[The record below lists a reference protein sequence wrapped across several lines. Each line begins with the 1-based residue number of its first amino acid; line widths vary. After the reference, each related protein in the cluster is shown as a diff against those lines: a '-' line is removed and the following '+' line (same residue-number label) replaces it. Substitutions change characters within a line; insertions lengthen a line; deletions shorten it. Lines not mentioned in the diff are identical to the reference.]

1 VSARR
6 AAAAVAVAA
15 ATVLCVEP
23 MLTPGINSADLIVMA
38 GPITFVAL
46 LWPRRTPPAGDTV
59 PPIAATTSPL
69 VAHPAGSTS
78 EEQVR

>member
-1 VSARR
+1 MSARR
-6 AAAAVAVAA
+6 AAAAVAVAVV
-15 ATVLCVEP
+15 TVLCVEP

-46 LWPRRTPPAGDTV
+46 LWPRLMPPAGDTV
-59 PPIAATTSPL
+59 SPTAATTSPL

-78 EEQVR
+78 KETNR